1 MFKRLRNKFL
11 ILNMSIISVMMIT
24 AFAVIYMITY
34 NNMKMENQNKLLSL
48 PVIRFEGSSNS
59 PKANGSVSAGLHI
72 IRNIPS
78 DYSLSFSIRV
88 DSDGKISDI
97 DSYIDMSDESY
108 HKAAELAWNN
118 KKNNST
124 INLDGKLWEY
134 TLSPI
139 IENHVIFQNGQQPIN
154 TMNNGG
160 YEIKF
165 LDVTDTHKTLGEL
178 LATFILVGIIMLI
191 VIFIISLYFA
201 NRAIKPIAEVWEK
214 QKQLVAD
221 ASHELKTPLA
231 IINANSDALLA
242 NEEET
247 IKSQKKWINYIKTEI
262 CRMTKLIND
271 LLYLAK
277 TENASIRK
285 IYSSINIS
293 SIANNV
299 VLSMEAVAFEKGIK
313 LSHKVEQDIMVKGDS
328 EQIKQVVMILLDN
341 AIKYTDEKGY
351 INISLKKTKRYIV
364 FSIKNSGKGISKQ
377 DLPKLFDRFYRVDP
391 SRTHENGGYGLG
403 LSIAKAIIDSLGGS
417 IYAESVENESTT
429 FTFTLGIYA
438 L

>member
-24 AFAVIYMITY
+24 AFAVIYTITY
-34 NNMKMENQNKLLSL
+34 NNMQMENQNKLLSL
-48 PVIRFEGSSNS
+48 PVIKLESNS
-59 PKANGSVSAGLHI
+59 NPPKTNGSVSAGLHV

-88 DSDGKISDI
+88 DSDGKVSDI
-97 DSYIDMSDESY
+97 DSYIDMSDKSY
-108 HKAAELAWNN
+108 HKAAQLAWSN

-139 IENHVIFQNGQQPIN
+139 VENHIIFQNGQQSVN
-154 TMNNGG
+154 TTDKG
-160 YEIKF
+160 YDIKF

-178 LATFILVGIIMLI
+178 LATFIVVGIVMLI
-191 VIFIISLYFA
+191 VIFVISLYFA

-242 NEEET
+242 VQEET
-247 IKSQKKWINYIKTEI
+247 IKSQRKWLHYIKAEI

-277 TENASIRK
+277 TENTSVRR
-285 IYSSINIS
+285 IYSSLDIS
-293 SIANNV
+293 SIVNNV
-299 VLSMEAVAFEKGIK
+299 VLSMEAIAFEKDIK
-313 LSHKVEQDIMVKGDS
+313 FSHKVEQDIMVKGDP
-328 EQIKQVVMILLDN
+328 EQIKQVVMILFDN

-403 LSIAKAIIDSLGGS
+403 LSIAKAIIDSLGGR